1 MTKSGQKS
9 FFKNF
14 SSTLVRYINPK
25 RRGGKKKS
33 PQDHDIHNDQ
43 VYAFNMQRGFV
54 YFFFLEVIQNEDR
67 YCSIFMLGK
76 HAEHR

>member
-25 RRGGKKKS
+25 RQGGKKKS
-33 PQDHDIHNDQ
+33 SQDHDIMIKFMLLICKG
-43 VYAFNMQRGFV
+43 VLFI
-54 YFFFLEVIQNEDR
+54 FFFLEVIQNEDR

>member
-33 PQDHDIHNDQ
+33 PQDHDIMIKFMLLICKG
-43 VYAFNMQRGFV
+43 VLFI
-54 YFFFLEVIQNEDR
+54 FFFLEVIQNEDR